1 MSFAEFLNSIIQKL
15 GLQGVKRVEKLFNC
29 ISISVLREDAKYDSF
44 VIGNDEDL
52 EVLFHC
58 RRQFPDVRTPE
69 LLAKLVDVVSSSDG
83 SNRNPQTPETAICSS
98 LSGDEE
104 VGIIDTASVSLHG
117 GTPDGINHVLPDDD
131 DADDVDLNIVAN
143 DSGDDIAA
151 NKEGIPG
158 EPVGFSARDTQGT
171 RGLSEFQVGQQFQDK
186 EEAVLSVKTYSI
198 RCGVQYKVVESN
210 YRKYIGKCKE
220 FGNGCTWLIRI
231 NLSHRK
237 GIWEVKRYNG
247 PYTCLATSISSDH
260 RILDYHVISAFIL
273 TMVRA
278 DVAVC
283 IKVLLNTT
291 EAHFGFRPTY
301 RRVWLAKQK
310 TVAHIYGDWDE
321 LYNELLQWVLGV
333 QMKMPGNV
341 AVLRTN
347 PVGTLLVVIA
357 QDRNSNILPIAFALV
372 EGENAESWSF
382 FLSHIRQ
389 HVTPQS
395 GILVISDRHNGIK
408 ATHESPDGGWL
419 PPASYRTI
427 CIRHAAYRALYTS

>member
-1 MSFAEFLNSIIQKL
+1 M
-15 GLQGVKRVEKLFNC
+15 
-29 ISISVLREDAKYDSF
+29 
-44 VIGNDEDL
+44 
-52 EVLFHC
+52 
-58 RRQFPDVRTPE
+58 
-69 LLAKLVDVVSSSDG
+69 
-83 SNRNPQTPETAICSS
+83 
-98 LSGDEE
+98 
-104 VGIIDTASVSLHG
+104 
-117 GTPDGINHVLPDDD
+117 
-131 DADDVDLNIVAN
+131 
-143 DSGDDIAA
+143 
-151 NKEGIPG
+151 
-158 EPVGFSARDTQGT
+158 
-171 RGLSEFQVGQQFQDK
+171 
-186 EEAVLSVKTYSI
+186 LSVKTYSI

-220 FGNGCTWLIRI
+220 FGNGCTWLIKI

-273 TMVRA
+273 PMVRA

-301 RRVWLAKQK
+301 RRIWLAKQK

-341 AVLRTN
+341 VVLRTN
-347 PVGTLLVVIA
+347 PVRVGGQVNQSQAYFHWLVWTFPPCIEAFRHCKPLVSINGTHLYGKYRGTLLVVIA

-372 EGENAESWSF
+372 EGENAKSWSF

-408 ATHESPDGGWL
+408 ATLESPDGGWL